1 MRRRLLA
8 ALVGITTV
16 VLVALAVP
24 VGLLVRQ
31 TIRDEASAR
40 LKSVGAG
47 LLAQVDAELEKGRG
61 LDARRLGRTTPP
73 GVSARVVTS
82 EGSVDVGPPAA
93 SNRISVEVD
102 AAGESVVLSESS
114 AATEALTRRA
124 WLLLAAI
131 GAAGVVLAFA
141 VGVKL
146 SRRLTRPL
154 DTLASQAER
163 LGGGDF
169 SVTARRSGM
178 SEIDRV
184 GEALDV
190 SARRIGSLLDG
201 ERRFSTHAS
210 HQLRTAVTVL
220 RLHLEELAARTH
232 STTNEELEVA
242 IRKTDALSA
251 TITSMLDLARTG
263 RAGSSVRFDLARLAT
278 EHADDHSL
286 TLRQAS
292 RTLRVD
298 GPEPVWVRASPGAIG
313 QAIDVLLA
321 NAERHGAGLV
331 TVSIGGDNAMATVTV
346 RDQGEGI
353 TSGVDELF
361 VTSPIGRSHGVGLPL
376 ARELI
381 EAEGGTLVVGD
392 ARAAEFTFSLPIDLT
407 EH

>member
-40 LKSVGAG
+40 LRSIGAG

-61 LDARRLGRTTPP
+61 LDARRLNRITPP

-82 EGSVDVGPPAA
+82 EGNVDVGPAPAA
-93 SNRISVEVD
+93 HRISVEVD
-102 AAGESVVLSESS
+102 AVGETVELSESS
-114 AATEALTRRA
+114 AATEALTQRA

-131 GAAGVVLAFA
+131 GAGGVVLALA
-141 VGVKL
+141 VGLLL

-190 SARRIGSLLDG
+190 SARRIGSLLEG

-220 RLHLEELAARTH
+220 RLHLEELAARTNG
-232 STTNEELEVA
+232 TTNDELEVA

-251 TITSMLDLARTG
+251 TISSMLDLARTG

-278 EHADDHSL
+278 EHADDHAL

-292 RTLRVD
+292 RSLRVE
-298 GPEPVWVRASPGAIG
+298 GSEPVWIRASPGAIG
-313 QAIDVLLA
+313 QAIDVLLT
-321 NAERHGAGLV
+321 NAERHGGGLV
-331 TVSIGGDNAMATVTV
+331 TLSIASDNTMAIVTV
-346 RDQGEGI
+346 RDQGRGI
-353 TSGVDELF
+353 LSGVDELF
-361 VTSPIGRSHGVGLPL
+361 VASPIGRQHGVGLPL

-381 EAEGGTLVVGD
+381 EAEGGSLVVGD
-392 ARAAEFTFSLPIDLT
+392 ARTAEFTFSLPIDLT